1 MRELTPAETTEVS
14 GGLFFVKKILLGILL
29 KPISKHPT
37 PAPKHPAPPPPPKH
51 H

>member
-14 GGLFFVKKILLGILL
+14 GGLFFIKRVILGLLL
-29 KPISKHPT
+29 KPIV
-37 PAPKHPAPPPPPKH
+37 KHPAPPVKHPAPPRPPKH